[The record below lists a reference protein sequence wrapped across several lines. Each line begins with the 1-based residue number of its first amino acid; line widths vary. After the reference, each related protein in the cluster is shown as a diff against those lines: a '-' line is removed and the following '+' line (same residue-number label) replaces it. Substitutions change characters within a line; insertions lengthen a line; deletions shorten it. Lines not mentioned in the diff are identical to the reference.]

1 MRSRRAL
8 LGGLALLACTTPAS
22 PVAITRAEVR
32 RTGSTTFELV
42 PTPGQHPYCLAFT
55 VSRGG
60 PTRQLTM
67 SSTNQSF
74 ECPAGQP
81 VGEHAFKVPLAEG
94 PVRVYVLFTSQPVN
108 AASVSQQL
116 LDAPDRQALSVM
128 HLRLPGAATLEALD
142 FAPAEDVAPEL
153 GALVGPGDG
162 GTP

>member
-1 MRSRRAL
+1 MRSCWAL
-8 LGGLALLACTTPAS
+8 LGGLALIACTTPSA
-22 PVAITRAEVR
+22 PAAAVRAEVR

-42 PTPGQHPYCLAFT
+42 PTQGQHPYCLAFT

-60 PTRQLTM
+60 LTRQLTM

-81 VGEHAFKVPLAEG
+81 VGEHAFKVPLNEG

-142 FAPAEDVAPEL
+142 FAPEVEVAAEVGAPA
-153 GALVGPGDG
+153 GQGDG
-162 GTP
+162 GPP

>member
-1 MRSRRAL
+1 MRSRWAL
-8 LGGLALLACTTPAS
+8 LGGLALFACTTPAPPAS
-22 PVAITRAEVR
+22 PARAEVR
-32 RTGSTTFELV
+32 RTGGSTFELV
-42 PTPGQHPYCLAFT
+42 PAPGQHPHCLAFT

-60 PTRQLTM
+60 LTRQLTM

-81 VGEHAFKVPLAEG
+81 VGQHAFKVPLNEG

-128 HLRLPGAATLEALD
+128 HLRLPGAAALEALD
-142 FAPAEDVAPEL
+142 FAPAEDVAPEV
-153 GALVGPGDG
+153 GGLVGPADG
-162 GTP
+162 GPP